1 MRLLSVF
8 RVALREQLRSPWDLI
23 LTLLLAPMFI
33 WLYWSMIGGGS
44 TYYKVL
50 VINNDRGSCPV
61 GDQALT
67 CAAQAIQQMP
77 SLTYES
83 GTPLLKPID
92 VHDRSEAE
100 SMLRNRKASALV
112 IFSGD
117 FTESIRNGEP
127 TKAGAQVTFVG
138 DLTNPYY
145 TPAVVFSNAVL
156 ESYLR
161 EATGQPSP
169 ILVAEE
175 PLSGSGSRSEFE
187 IYVPGLLIAASTMM
201 LFSIAIL
208 ITRQVESGT
217 VRRLQIT
224 RMTALD
230 LLGGIS
236 ILYIL
241 ISLVTVALSF
251 ATAQALGFRS
261 QGPLWVGMLICTLTG
276 VSVVGVGLITA
287 CFSKTVARAAII
299 VNFPLFLVLFFS
311 GAIFPVGN
319 PRLFSVAG
327 RDYGIFDFLP
337 QTHATNALNKV
348 LSLGVS
354 LGDVTFELTA
364 LTLLALLYLV
374 IGVWLF
380 RKMYLQAS

>member
-1 MRLLSVF
+1 MRMLSVF
-8 RVALREQLRSPWDLI
+8 RVSLREQLRSPWDLI

-33 WLYWSMIGGGS
+33 WLYWSMVGGGS

-50 VINNDRGSCPV
+50 VINNDRGSCPI
-61 GDQALT
+61 GNSAQT
-67 CAAQAIQQMP
+67 CAEQAIEQMS

-83 GTPLLKPID
+83 GTPLLKLTD
-92 VHDRSEAE
+92 VHDRSEAA
-100 SMLRNRKASALV
+100 SMLRNRKAFALV
-112 IFSGD
+112 IFSED
-117 FTESIRNGEP
+117 FTESIRAGEP
-127 TKAGAQVTFVG
+127 TTAGAQVTFVG

-156 ESYLR
+156 ESYVR
-161 EATGQPSP
+161 EASGYPSP

-175 PLSGSGSRSEFE
+175 PLGGSGSRSEFE

-217 VRRLQIT
+217 VQRLQIT

-230 LLGGIS
+230 MLGGIS

-241 ISLVTVALSF
+241 ISLITVALSF

-261 QGPLWVGMLICTLTG
+261 QGPLWVGILICAITG
-276 VSVVGVGLITA
+276 VSVVGIGLITA
-287 CFSKTVARAAII
+287 CFSRTVARAAII

-311 GAIFPVGN
+311 GAVFPVGN
-319 PRLFSVAG
+319 PRLFTLAG
-327 RDYGIFDFLP
+327 RNYGIFDLLP

-348 LSLGVS
+348 LSLGA
-354 LGDVTFELTA
+354 GAGEVTFELVA
-364 LTLLALLYLV
+364 LSVLTLLYFA
-374 IGVWLF
+374 IGIWLF
-380 RKMYLQAS
+380 RRMYLKAR

>member
-23 LTLLLAPMFI
+23 LTLILAPMFI
-33 WLYWSMIGGGS
+33 WLYWSFLGGGS
-44 TYYKVL
+44 TYYRVL
-50 VINNDRGSCPV
+50 IINNDRGNCPI
-61 GDQALT
+61 GDSAQT
-67 CAAQAIQQMP
+67 CAEQATEQMS

-83 GTPLLKPID
+83 GTQLLKLTD
-92 VHDRSEAE
+92 VHDRSDAEA
-100 SMLRNRKASALV
+100 MLRDRKAFALI
-112 IFSGD
+112 IFSEN
-117 FTESIRNGEP
+117 FTNSIRNGEP
-127 TKAGAQVTFVG
+127 GTGAQVTFVG

-156 ESYLR
+156 ENYVR
-161 EATGQPSP
+161 EASGYPSP

-175 PLSGSGSRSEFE
+175 PLGGSGSRSEFE
-187 IYVPGLLIAASTMM
+187 IYVPGLLIVASTMM

-217 VRRLQIT
+217 VQRLQIT

-230 LLGGIS
+230 MLGGIS

-251 ATAQALGFRS
+251 VAAQALGFRS
-261 QGPLWVGMLICTLTG
+261 QGPLWVGILICAITG
-276 VSVVGVGLITA
+276 VSVVGIGLVTA
-287 CFSKTVARAAII
+287 CFSRTVARAAII

-311 GAIFPVGN
+311 GAVFPVGN
-319 PRLFSVAG
+319 PHLFTLAG
-327 RDYGIFDFLP
+327 RDYGIFDLLP

-348 LSLGVS
+348 LSLGAGV
-354 LGDVTFELTA
+354 GEVTFELIA
-364 LTLLALLYLV
+364 LSVLTLLYFA

-380 RKMYLQAS
+380 RRMYLQAR

>member
-1 MRLLSVF
+1 
-8 RVALREQLRSPWDLI
+8 
-23 LTLLLAPMFI
+23 
-33 WLYWSMIGGGS
+33 
-44 TYYKVL
+44 
-50 VINNDRGSCPV
+50 
-61 GDQALT
+61 
-67 CAAQAIQQMP
+67 
-77 SLTYES
+77 
-83 GTPLLKPID
+83 
-92 VHDRSEAE
+92 
-100 SMLRNRKASALV
+100 
-112 IFSGD
+112 
-117 FTESIRNGEP
+117 
-127 TKAGAQVTFVG
+127 
-138 DLTNPYY
+138 
-145 TPAVVFSNAVL
+145 VL
-156 ESYLR
+156 ENYVR
-161 EATGQPSP
+161 EASGYPSP

-175 PLSGSGSRSEFE
+175 PLGASGSRSEFE
-187 IYVPGLLIAASTMM
+187 VYVPGLLIAASTLM

-261 QGPLWVGMLICTLTG
+261 QGPLWVGMLICALTG

-287 CFSKTVARAAII
+287 CFSRTVARAAII

-311 GAIFPVGN
+311 GAVFPVGN
-319 PRLFSVAG
+319 PRLFSLAG
-327 RDYGIFDFLP
+327 RDYGIFDLLP

-348 LSLGVS
+348 LSLGAGPGNVAY
-354 LGDVTFELTA
+354 ELIV
-364 LTLLALLYLV
+364 LTLLSALYFA

-380 RKMYLQAS
+380 QKMYLQAN

>member
-8 RVALREQLRSPWDLI
+8 RIALREQLRSPWDLV

-33 WLYWSMIGGGS
+33 WLYWSMVGGGS

-50 VINNDRGSCPV
+50 VINNDRGSCPA
-61 GDQALT
+61 GDPART
-67 CAAQAIQQMP
+67 CAEQAIEQMS

-83 GTPLLKPID
+83 GTPLLKLTTAR
-92 VHDRSEAE
+92 DRSEAE
-100 SMLRNRKASALV
+100 AMLRNRKASALV
-112 IFSGD
+112 IFSED
-117 FTESIRNGEP
+117 FTESIHNGMS
-127 TKAGAQVTFVG
+127 TAGAQVTFVG

-145 TPAVVFSNAVL
+145 TPAVIFSNAVL
-156 ESYLR
+156 ESYVR

-169 ILVAEE
+169 ILIAEE
-175 PLSGSGSRSEFE
+175 PLGGSASRSEFE

-230 LLGGIS
+230 MLGGIS

-251 ATAQALGFRS
+251 VTAQALGFRS
-261 QGPLWVGMLICTLTG
+261 QGPLWVGMLICTITG
-276 VSVVGVGLITA
+276 VSVVGIGLVTA

-311 GAIFPVGN
+311 GAVFPVGN
-319 PRLFSVAG
+319 PRLFTLAG
-327 RDYGIFDFLP
+327 RD
-337 QTHATNALNKV
+337 
-348 LSLGVS
+348 
-354 LGDVTFELTA
+354 
-364 LTLLALLYLV
+364 
-374 IGVWLF
+374 
-380 RKMYLQAS
+380 

>member
-8 RVALREQLRSPWDLI
+8 RVSLREQLRSPWDLI

-33 WLYWSMIGGGS
+33 WLYWSMMGGGS

-61 GDQALT
+61 GNPAQN
-67 CAAQAIQQMP
+67 CAEQAIEQMAA
-77 SLTYES
+77 LTYES
-83 GTPLLKPID
+83 GTPLLKLTD
-92 VHDRSEAE
+92 VYDRSEAE
-100 SMLRNRKASALV
+100 IMLRNRKASALL
-112 IFSGD
+112 IFSEN
-117 FTESIRNGEP
+117 FTDSIRGGEP
-127 TKAGAQVTFVG
+127 GVGVQVTFVG

-145 TPAVVFSNAVL
+145 TPAVIFSNAVL
-156 ESYLR
+156 ESYVR

-169 ILVAEE
+169 ILVTEE
-175 PLSGSGSRSEFE
+175 ALGGSASRSEFE

-230 LLGGIS
+230 MLGGIS

-261 QGPLWVGMLICTLTG
+261 QGPLWVGMLICVITG

-287 CFSKTVARAAII
+287 CFSRTVARAAII

-311 GAIFPVGN
+311 GAVFPVGN
-319 PRLFSVAG
+319 PHLFTLAG
-327 RDYGIFDFLP
+327 RDYGIFDLLP

-348 LSLGVS
+348 LSLGAS
-354 LGDVTFELTA
+354 LGEVTFELVA
-364 LTLLALLYLV
+364 LTLLALLYFF
-374 IGVWLF
+374 IGIWLF
-380 RKMYLQAS
+380 RKMYLQAR

>member
-33 WLYWSMIGGGS
+33 WLYWSMMGGGS

-50 VINNDRGSCPV
+50 VINNDRGVCPV
-61 GDQALT
+61 GNPAQT
-67 CAAQAIQQMP
+67 CAEQAIQQM
-77 SLTYES
+77 STLTYES
-83 GTPLLKPID
+83 GTPLLKLTD

-100 SMLRNRKASALV
+100 AMLRDRKAFALL
-112 IFSGD
+112 IISED

-127 TKAGAQVTFVG
+127 TTAGAQVTFVG

-156 ESYLR
+156 ESYVR

-169 ILVAEE
+169 ILVTEE
-175 PLSGSGSRSEFE
+175 ALGGSASRSEFE

-236 ILYIL
+236 VLYVI

-261 QGPLWVGMLICTLTG
+261 QGPLWVGMLICAITG
-276 VSVVGVGLITA
+276 VSVVGIGLVTA
-287 CFSKTVARAAII
+287 CLSKTVARAAII

-311 GAIFPVGN
+311 GAVFPVGN
-319 PRLFSVAG
+319 PHLFTLAG
-327 RDYGIFDFLP
+327 RDYGIFDLLP

-348 LSLGVS
+348 LSLGAGPS
-354 LGDVTFELTA
+354 DVAFELVA
-364 LTLLALLYLV
+364 LTLLTILYFV

-380 RKMYLQAS
+380 RKMYLQAG

>member
-1 MRLLSVF
+1 MRLFSVF
-8 RVALREQLRSPWDLI
+8 RVSLREQLRSPWDLV

-33 WLYWSMIGGGS
+33 WLYWSMVGGGS

-50 VINNDRGSCPV
+50 VINNDRGSCPI
-61 GDQALT
+61 GDPAQT
-67 CAAQAIQQMP
+67 CAEQAIERMS

-83 GTPLLKPID
+83 GTPLLKLVD

-100 SMLRNRKASALV
+100 TMLRNRKASGL
-112 IFSGD
+112 IFFSES
-117 FTESIRNGEP
+117 FTESLHNGEP
-127 TKAGAQVTFVG
+127 AAGVQVTFVG

-145 TPAVVFSNAVL
+145 TPAVIFSNAVL
-156 ESYLR
+156 ESYVR

-169 ILVAEE
+169 ILVTEE
-175 PLSGSGSRSEFE
+175 PLGGSASRSEFE
-187 IYVPGLLIAASTMM
+187 VYVPGLLIAAGTMM

-217 VRRLQIT
+217 IHRLQIT

-251 ATAQALGFRS
+251 ATAQAFGFRS
-261 QGPLWVGMLICTLTG
+261 QGPLWVGMLICAITG
-276 VSVVGVGLITA
+276 VSVVGVGLVTA

-311 GAIFPVGN
+311 GAVFPVGN
-319 PRLFSVAG
+319 PRLFTLAG
-327 RDYGIFDFLP
+327 RDYGIFDLLP

-348 LSLGVS
+348 LSLGAG
-354 LGDVTFELTA
+354 LGEVTFELMALTV
-364 LTLLALLYLV
+364 LTLLYFF
-374 IGVWLF
+374 IGIWLF
-380 RKMYLQAS
+380 RRMYLQAR

>member
-8 RVALREQLRSPWDLI
+8 RVSLREQLRSPWDLL

-33 WLYWSMIGGGS
+33 WLYWSMMGGGS
-44 TYYKVL
+44 TYYRVL
-50 VINNDRGSCPV
+50 VINNDHGNCPIGNPARSC
-61 GDQALT
+61 AE
-67 CAAQAIQQMP
+67 QAIERMS
-77 SLTYES
+77 SLEYES
-83 GTPLLKPID
+83 GTPLLKLTE
-92 VHDRSEAE
+92 VHDRAEAE
-100 SMLRNRKASALV
+100 SRLRDKKAFALIV
-112 IFSGD
+112 FSEN
-117 FTESIRNGEP
+117 FTDSIRDGEP
-127 TKAGAQVTFVG
+127 GTGAQVTFVG

-156 ESYLR
+156 ESYVL
-161 EATGQPSP
+161 EAIGHPSP
-169 ILVAEE
+169 IYVTEE
-175 PLSGSGSRSEFE
+175 PLGGSASRSEFE
-187 IYVPGLLIAASTMM
+187 VYVPGLLIAASTMM

-230 LLGGIS
+230 MLGGIS

-261 QGPLWVGMLICTLTG
+261 QGPLWVGMLICAITG
-276 VSVVGVGLITA
+276 ISVVGMGLITA
-287 CFSKTVARAAII
+287 CFSRTVARAAII

-311 GAIFPVGN
+311 GAVFPVGN
-319 PRLFSVAG
+319 PRLFRLGG
-327 RDYGIFDFLP
+327 RDYGIFDLLP

-348 LSLGVS
+348 LSLGSGPDGVA
-354 LGDVTFELTA
+354 FEMIALSVLTVI
-364 LTLLALLYLV
+364 YFF

-380 RKMYLQAS
+380 RRMYLQAR

>member
-8 RVALREQLRSPWDLI
+8 RVSLREQLRSPWDLV

-33 WLYWSMIGGGS
+33 WLYWSMVGGGS

-50 VINNDRGSCPV
+50 FINNDRGSCLV
-61 GDQALT
+61 GDPART
-67 CAAQAIQQMP
+67 CAEQAIEQM
-77 SLTYES
+77 SALTYES
-83 GTPLLKPID
+83 GTPLLKLTEA
-92 VHDRSEAE
+92 HDRAEAE
-100 SMLRNRKASALV
+100 GRLRNRKAFALI
-112 IFSGD
+112 IFSED
-117 FTESIRNGEP
+117 FTASLRNGQP
-127 TKAGAQVTFVG
+127 GKGTQVTFIG

-145 TPAVVFSNAVL
+145 TPAVIFSNAVL
-156 ESYLR
+156 ESYVR
-161 EATGQPSP
+161 EATGQASP

-175 PLSGSGSRSEFE
+175 ALGGSASRSEFE
-187 IYVPGLLIAASTMM
+187 IYVPGLLIAAGTMM

-230 LLGGIS
+230 MLGGIS

-261 QGPLWVGMLICTLTG
+261 QGPLWVGMLICAITG
-276 VSVVGVGLITA
+276 ISVVGVGLITA

-311 GAIFPVGN
+311 GAVFPVGN
-319 PRLFSVAG
+319 PRLFTLAG
-327 RDYGIFDFLP
+327 RDYGIFDLLP
-337 QTHATNALNKV
+337 QTHSTNALNKV
-348 LSLGVS
+348 LSLGAG
-354 LGDVTFELTA
+354 LGEVTFELVA
-364 LTLLALLYLV
+364 LTLLTLLYFL

-380 RKMYLQAS
+380 RRMYLQAR

>member
-1 MRLLSVF
+1 MRLFSVF

-23 LTLLLAPMFI
+23 LTLLLAPMFL
-33 WLYWSMIGGGS
+33 WLYWSMMGGGS

-50 VINNDRGSCPV
+50 VINNDRGSCPI
-61 GDQALT
+61 GNPAQSCAEQAVERMS
-67 CAAQAIQQMP
+67 A
-77 SLTYES
+77 LTYES
-83 GTPLLKPID
+83 GTPLLKLTYVD
-92 VHDRSEAE
+92 DRAEAE
-100 SMLRNRKASALV
+100 SMLRNRKAYALV
-112 IFSGD
+112 IFSED
-117 FTESIRNGEP
+117 FTQSIYNGEP
-127 TKAGAQVTFVG
+127 GIDAQVIFIG

-156 ESYLR
+156 ESYVR

-169 ILVAEE
+169 ILVTEE
-175 PLSGSGSRSEFE
+175 ALGGSASRSEFE
-187 IYVPGLLIAASTMM
+187 VYVPGLLIAAGTMM

-224 RMTALD
+224 RMTAFD

-241 ISLVTVALSF
+241 LSLITVALSF

-261 QGPLWVGMLICTLTG
+261 QGPLWVGMLICAITG
-276 VSVVGVGLITA
+276 VSVVGIGLITA

-311 GAIFPVGN
+311 GAVFPVGN
-319 PRLFSVAG
+319 PRLLTLAG
-327 RDYGIFDFLP
+327 RDYGVFDLLP

-348 LSLGVS
+348 LSLGVRM
-354 LGDVTFELTA
+354 GDVTFELIA
-364 LTLLALLYLV
+364 LTVLALLYFV
-374 IGVWLF
+374 VGVWLF
-380 RKMYLQAS
+380 RKMFLQAN

>member
-8 RVALREQLRSPWDLI
+8 RVALREQLRSPWDLV

-33 WLYWSMIGGGS
+33 WLYWSMVGGGS

-61 GDQALT
+61 GNVAQT
-67 CAAQAIQQMP
+67 CAEQAIEQMS

-83 GTPLLKPID
+83 GTPLLKLIAAR
-92 VHDRSEAE
+92 DRSEAE
-100 SMLRNRKASALV
+100 TMLRNRKASALV
-112 IFSGD
+112 IFSED
-117 FTESIRNGEP
+117 FTESIHHGMSS
-127 TKAGAQVTFVG
+127 AGAQVTFVG

-145 TPAVVFSNAVL
+145 TPAVIFSNAVL
-156 ESYLR
+156 ESYVR
-161 EATGQPSP
+161 EVTGQPSP
-169 ILVAEE
+169 VLVAEE
-175 PLSGSGSRSEFE
+175 PLGGSASRSEFE

-208 ITRQVESGT
+208 ITRQVEAGT

-230 LLGGIS
+230 MLGGIS
-236 ILYIL
+236 ILYVI

-251 ATAQALGFRS
+251 ATAQALGFHS
-261 QGPLWVGMLICTLTG
+261 QGPLWVGMLICVITG
-276 VSVVGVGLITA
+276 VSVVGIGLVTA
-287 CFSKTVARAAII
+287 CFSRTVARAAII

-311 GAIFPVGN
+311 GAVFPVGN
-319 PRLFSVAG
+319 PRLFTLAG
-327 RDYGIFDFLP
+327 RDYGIFDLLP

-348 LSLGVS
+348 LSLGAS
-354 LGDVTFELTA
+354 PGDVAFELIA
-364 LTLLALLYLV
+364 LTLLTLSYFF

-380 RKMYLQAS
+380 RKMFLQAR

>member
-8 RVALREQLRSPWDLI
+8 RIALREQLRSPWDLI

-33 WLYWSMIGGGS
+33 WLYWSMVGGGS

-50 VINNDRGSCPV
+50 VINNDKGNCPI
-61 GDQALT
+61 GNPAQTCADQA
-67 CAAQAIQQMP
+67 IEQMS

-83 GTPLLKPID
+83 GTPLLKLTE
-92 VHDRSEAE
+92 VQDRAEAE
-100 SMLRNRKASALV
+100 SRLRNRKAFVLI
-112 IFSGD
+112 IFSEN
-117 FTESIRNGEP
+117 FTESIQEGGSGN
-127 TKAGAQVTFVG
+127 GAQVTFVG

-156 ESYLR
+156 ESYVR
-161 EATGQPSP
+161 EATGYPSP

-175 PLSGSGSRSEFE
+175 PLGGSGSRSEFE

-201 LFSIAIL
+201 LFSIVIL

-217 VRRLQIT
+217 LRRLQIT

-230 LLGGIS
+230 LLSGIS

-241 ISLVTVALSF
+241 ISLVTVALTF
-251 ATAQALGFRS
+251 TTAQALGFRS
-261 QGPLWVGMLICTLTG
+261 QGPLWVGILICAITG
-276 VSVVGVGLITA
+276 ASVVGVGLITA
-287 CFSKTVARAAII
+287 CFSRTVARAAII

-311 GAIFPVGN
+311 GAVFPVGN
-319 PRLFSVAG
+319 PRMFTLAG
-327 RDYGIFDFLP
+327 RDYGIFDLLP

-348 LSLGVS
+348 LSLGAGA
-354 LGDVTFELTA
+354 GDVKFELIA
-364 LTLLALLYLV
+364 LSMLTLFYFF
-374 IGVWLF
+374 IGTWLF
-380 RKMYLQAS
+380 RRIYLQAR

>member
-33 WLYWSMIGGGS
+33 WLYWSMMGGGS

-50 VINNDRGSCPV
+50 IINNDRGSCPV
-61 GDQALT
+61 GNPAQT
-67 CAAQAIQQMP
+67 CAEQAVEQM
-77 SLTYES
+77 SALTYES
-83 GTPLLKPID
+83 GTPLLKLAD
-92 VHDRSEAE
+92 VHDRAEAE
-100 SMLRNRKASALV
+100 TLLRNRKASALL
-112 IFSGD
+112 IFSED

-127 TKAGAQVTFVG
+127 TTAGAQVTFVG

-145 TPAVVFSNAVL
+145 TPAVIFSNAVL
-156 ESYLR
+156 EGYVR
-161 EATGQPSP
+161 EATGQTSP

-175 PLSGSGSRSEFE
+175 PLGGSASRSEFE

-230 LLGGIS
+230 MMGGIS
-236 ILYIL
+236 TLYIL
-241 ISLVTVALSF
+241 IALVTVALSF

-261 QGPLWVGMLICTLTG
+261 QGPLWVGMLICALTG
-276 VSVVGVGLITA
+276 ISVVGIGLVTA

-311 GAIFPVGN
+311 GAVFPVGN
-319 PRLFSVAG
+319 PHLFTLAG
-327 RDYGIFDFLP
+327 RDYGIFDLLP

-348 LSLGVS
+348 LSLGAGPS
-354 LGDVTFELTA
+354 DVAFELSALTV
-364 LTLLALLYLV
+364 LTLLYFVL
-374 IGVWLF
+374 GVWLF
-380 RKMYLQAS
+380 RRMYLQAR

>member
-1 MRLLSVF
+1 MRMLSVF

-23 LTLLLAPMFI
+23 LTLLLAPMFL
-33 WLYWSMIGGGS
+33 WLYWSMMGGGS

-50 VINNDRGSCPV
+50 VINNDRGSCPF
-61 GDQALT
+61 GNPAQT
-67 CAAQAIQQMP
+67 CAEQAIQQMAA
-77 SLTYES
+77 LTYES
-83 GTPLLKPID
+83 GTPLLKLTHVD
-92 VHDRSEAE
+92 DRFGAE
-100 SMLRNRKASALV
+100 SMLRNRKAYALV
-112 IFSGD
+112 IFSED
-117 FTESIRNGEP
+117 FTQSIRAGEP
-127 TKAGAQVTFVG
+127 TANTQVTFVG

-156 ESYLR
+156 ESYVR
-161 EATGQPSP
+161 EATGQSSP
-169 ILVAEE
+169 IRVTEE
-175 PLSGSGSRSEFE
+175 ALGGSASRSEFE
-187 IYVPGLLIAASTMM
+187 VYVPGLLIAAGTMM

-261 QGPLWVGMLICTLTG
+261 QGPLWVGVLICALTG
-276 VSVVGVGLITA
+276 VSVVGIGLITA
-287 CFSKTVARAAII
+287 CFSRTVARAAII

-311 GAIFPVGN
+311 GSVFPVGN
-319 PRLFSVAG
+319 PRLFTLAG
-327 RDYGIFDFLP
+327 RDYGVFDLLP

-348 LSLGVS
+348 LSLGAG

-364 LTLLALLYLV
+364 LTLLSALYFA

>member
-8 RVALREQLRSPWDLI
+8 RVALREQLRSPWDLV

-33 WLYWSMIGGGS
+33 WLYWSMMGGGS

-50 VINNDRGSCPV
+50 VINNDRGNCPV
-61 GDQALT
+61 GSSAQT
-67 CAAQAIQQMP
+67 CAEQAIQQM
-77 SLTYES
+77 SLLTYES
-83 GTPLLKPID
+83 GTPLLKLTA
-92 VHDRSEAE
+92 VHDRAEAE
-100 SMLRNRKASALV
+100 AMLRDRKAFALL
-112 IFSGD
+112 IFSEN
-117 FTESIRNGEP
+117 FTDSIRHGEP
-127 TKAGAQVTFVG
+127 GAGAQVTFVG

-156 ESYLR
+156 ESYVR

-175 PLSGSGSRSEFE
+175 ALGGSASRSEFE

-208 ITRQVESGT
+208 ITRQVEAGT

-230 LLGGIS
+230 MLGGIS
-236 ILYIL
+236 ILYVL

-251 ATAQALGFRS
+251 ATAQALGFHS
-261 QGPLWVGMLICTLTG
+261 QGPLWVGVLICTITG
-276 VSVVGVGLITA
+276 VSVVGIGLITA
-287 CFSKTVARAAII
+287 CFSRTVARAAII

-311 GAIFPVGN
+311 GAVFPVGN
-319 PRLFSVAG
+319 PRLFTLAG
-327 RDYGIFDFLP
+327 RDYGIFDLLP

-348 LSLGVS
+348 LSLGAN
-354 LGDVTFELTA
+354 LGDVTFELAA
-364 LTLLALLYLV
+364 LTLLALSYFL
-374 IGVWLF
+374 IGTWLF
-380 RKMYLQAS
+380 RKMYLQAR

>member
-8 RVALREQLRSPWDLI
+8 RVALREQLRSPWDLV

-33 WLYWSMIGGGS
+33 WLYWSMVGGGS

-50 VINNDRGSCPV
+50 VINNDRGSCPF
-61 GDQALT
+61 GDPAQT
-67 CAAQAIQQMP
+67 CAEQAIQQMA

-83 GTPLLKPID
+83 GTPLLKLTDIN
-92 VHDRSEAE
+92 DRSEAE
-100 SMLRNRKASALV
+100 SLLRNRKAFALV
-112 IFSGD
+112 IFSED
-117 FTESIRNGEP
+117 FTQSIRNGEP
-127 TKAGAQVTFVG
+127 TAGAQVTFVG
-138 DLTNPYY
+138 DLANPYY

-156 ESYLR
+156 ESYVR

-175 PLSGSGSRSEFE
+175 PLGGSASRSEFE
-187 IYVPGLLIAASTMM
+187 VYVPGLLIAAGTMM

-236 ILYIL
+236 ILYII

-251 ATAQALGFRS
+251 ATALALGFRS
-261 QGPLWVGMLICTLTG
+261 QGPLWVGILICAITG
-276 VSVVGVGLITA
+276 VSVIGIGLVTA

-311 GAIFPVGN
+311 GAVFPVGN
-319 PRLFSVAG
+319 PRLFTLAG
-327 RDYGIFDFLP
+327 RDYGVFDLLP
-337 QTHATNALNKV
+337 QTHATNALNKI
-348 LSLGVS
+348 LSLGAG
-354 LGDVTFELTA
+354 LGDVTFELAALTV
-364 LTLLALLYLV
+364 LTLLYFFV
-374 IGVWLF
+374 GVWLF
-380 RKMYLQAS
+380 RRMYLQAG

>member
-33 WLYWSMIGGGS
+33 WLYWSMMGGGS

-61 GDQALT
+61 GNPAQT
-67 CAAQAIQQMP
+67 CAEQAIEQMAT
-77 SLTYES
+77 LTYES
-83 GTPLLKPID
+83 GTPLLKLTD
-92 VHDRSEAE
+92 VHDRAEAE
-100 SMLRNRKASALV
+100 ALLRDRKAFALL
-112 IFSGD
+112 IFSEN
-117 FTESIRNGEP
+117 FTDSIRNGEP
-127 TKAGAQVTFVG
+127 RDGAQVTFVG

-156 ESYLR
+156 ESYVR
-161 EATGQPSP
+161 EAIGQLSP
-169 ILVAEE
+169 VQVTEE
-175 PLSGSGSRSEFE
+175 ALGGSASRSEFE

-208 ITRQVESGT
+208 ITRQVEAGT

-230 LLGGIS
+230 MLGGIS
-236 ILYIL
+236 ILYLL

-261 QGPLWVGMLICTLTG
+261 QGPLWVGMLICAITG
-276 VSVVGVGLITA
+276 VSVVGIGLITA
-287 CFSKTVARAAII
+287 CFSRTVARAAII

-311 GAIFPVGN
+311 GAVFPVGN
-319 PRLFSVAG
+319 PRLFTLAG
-327 RDYGIFDFLP
+327 RDYGIFDLLP

-348 LSLGVS
+348 LSLGAN
-354 LGDVTFELTA
+354 LGDVTFELAA
-364 LTLLALLYLV
+364 LILLALSYFL
-374 IGVWLF
+374 IGIWLF
-380 RKMYLQAS
+380 RKMYLQAR